1 MASAP
6 KRPSSRSSP
15 ASRRPAGEPRLS
27 RNRKPEEMPV
37 EAWQAGLRRQFGREQ
52 PLELE
57 AAGVDAAAGWEFSV
71 VNPQS
76 ATRYRVAI
84 RGVRRGENFCACPDF
99 ATNDLG
105 TCKHVEF
112 VLARMS
118 AKRGGKAA
126 LERGFRPPFSEVH
139 LRYGAERRLCFR
151 AGSECPAALAL
162 KGAALFGDAADAA
175 QGLDTFL
182 RAARKAGH
190 EVRFYDDARAFLAQQ
205 RDAVQR
211 SKALADAFPK
221 GPKSPALRKL
231 LKVPLYPY
239 QAEGALFAARA
250 GRSLIG
256 DDMGLGKTIQAI
268 AAAELLTR
276 HAGVERVLIV
286 CPVSLK
292 HQWQRE
298 IARFTDRSVEVVQGA
313 REARRAQWTD
323 VRDPGAWAKITN
335 YETLARDLELINAWA
350 PDLVIAD
357 EAQRIKN
364 WDAVA
369 ARALKR
375 VASPHAIVLTG
386 TPLQNR
392 LEELVSIVQFVDQ
405 HRLGPT
411 WRLLDDHQLRDES
424 GRVIGYRDLDRLGA
438 TLAPIM
444 LRRRKSEVLDQ
455 LPERVESTLFVPMT
469 EQQLAHH
476 AENGDV
482 VARIVK
488 RWRSRG
494 FLSDVDQRVLTC
506 ALQNMRMS
514 CNSTFLLDHETD
526 HGTKVDELM
535 VLLEECLEQPDAK
548 VVVFSQWLRTHE
560 LILRRLGARDWGH
573 VLFHGGVPGAQRQ
586 SLVDR
591 FHADPDCRLFLS
603 TDAGGVGLNLQHAA
617 ATIVNMDLPWNPAVL
632 EQRIGRVHRL
642 GQRAGVQ
649 VFNFVAQGSIEQ
661 GMLSVLAFKKALFEG
676 VLDGGASEVSLQG
689 TRLAKFMSTIDE
701 VTGAMGV
708 AEAPASLGPEP
719 VVASGGLPD
728 SAIQEAP
735 VVASARGDEGS
746 GAAKAAAPDPWATLV
761 DAGLQLLDAISS
773 RDAGAS
779 RGFGA
784 SIERNHAT
792 GRDML
797 RIPLP
802 QPETLARLMQAV
814 GGLMARLPRDEDR
827 PRP

>member
-1 MASAP
+1 MT
-6 KRPSSRSSP
+6 RPSKPSSSRP
-15 ASRRPAGEPRLS
+15 ASTARRPPAEPRLS
-27 RNRKPEEMPV
+27 RSRKPEPMSV

-52 PLELE
+52 GFELE
-57 AAGVDAAAGWEFSV
+57 PLDVGTAAGWEFAVS
-71 VNPQS
+71 NPQG

-84 RGVRRGENFCACPDF
+84 RNARAGENFCSCPDF

-112 VLARMS
+112 ALARLS
-118 AKRGGKAA
+118 ARRGGKAA
-126 LERGFRPPFSEVH
+126 LERGFQPPFSEVH
-139 LRYGAERRLCFR
+139 LRYGAARRLCFR
-151 AGSECPAALAL
+151 AGIECPPALAG
-162 KGAALFGDAADAA
+162 KGAALFGEDADASA
-175 QGLDTFL
+175 GLDAFF

-190 EVRFYDDARAFLAQQ
+190 EVRFYEDARAFVARQ
-205 RDAVQR
+205 RDAER
-211 SKALADAFPK
+211 RCEALAGAFPK
-221 GPKSPALRKL
+221 GAKSPALRKL
-231 LKVPLYPY
+231 LKVPLYSY

-276 HAGVERVLIV
+276 HAGAERVLIV

-298 IARFTDRSVEVVQGA
+298 IARFSDRTAEVVQGP
-313 REARRAQWTD
+313 REARRAQWAD
-323 VRDPGAWAKITN
+323 AREPGVWAKITN
-335 YETLARDLELINAWA
+335 YETLARDLDLINAWA
-350 PDLVIAD
+350 PDVVIAD

-392 LEELVSIVQFVDQ
+392 LEELISIVQFVDQ

-411 WRLLDDHQLRDES
+411 WRLLDAHQLRDEA
-424 GRVIGYRDLDRLGA
+424 GRVIGYRDLDRIGA
-438 TLAPIM
+438 TLAPVM

-455 LPERVESTLFVPMT
+455 LPGRVESTLFVPMT
-469 EQQLAHH
+469 QQQLACH

-488 RWRSRG
+488 RWRTRG
-494 FLSDVDQRVLTC
+494 FLSDIDQRVLTC

-514 CNSTFLLDHETD
+514 CNSTYLLDHETD

-535 VLLEECLEQPDAK
+535 TLLEECLEQPDAK
-548 VVVFSQWLRTHE
+548 VVVFSQWVRTHE
-560 LILRRLGARDWGH
+560 LIIRRLQARNWGH
-573 VLFHGGVPGAQRQ
+573 VLFHGGVPSEQRPA
-586 SLVDR
+586 LIDR

-603 TDAGGVGLNLQHAA
+603 TDAGSVGLNLQHAA
-617 ATIVNMDLPWNPAVL
+617 ATVVNMDLPWNPAVL

-642 GQRAGVQ
+642 GQRGSVQ

-661 GMLSVLAFKKALFEG
+661 GMLSVLAFKKSLAAG
-676 VLDGGASEVSLQG
+676 VLDGGESDVFLHG
-689 TRLAKFMSTIDE
+689 TRLAKFMSAVDE
-701 VTGAMGV
+701 VTGSMGS
-708 AEAPASLGPEP
+708 AETAPPVSADPEP
-719 VVASGGLPD
+719 VPPAVA
-728 SAIQEAP
+728 AP
-735 VVASARGDEGS
+735 SPTLAEARGDGS
-746 GAAKAAAPDPWATLV
+746 PEIAQGSTPDPWAALV
-761 DAGLQLLDAISS
+761 DAGLRLLDALSP
-773 RDAGAS
+773 REAGAS
-779 RGFGA
+779 NGLVA
-784 SIERNHAT
+784 SIERDRAT
-792 GRDML
+792 GRDVL

-802 QPETLARLMQAV
+802 QPETLARLTQAV
-814 GGLMARLPRDEDR
+814 GGLLARLPRDEDR
-827 PRP
+827 SEP